1 MDGRYH
7 PILISLTETV
17 VKGNRITVW
26 TPRTCAWRMPSAP
39 GSTRTTGRAAADW
52 SRSHEAVAP
61 ANVEERAAGGKLP
74 EHSEETG
81 VAMSEPEEGML
92 FPATIV

>member
-1 MDGRYH
+1 MADAVGTRFDQDDWQGRRRLE
-7 PILISLTETV
+7 PQ
-17 VKGNRITVW
+17 
-26 TPRTCAWRMPSAP
+26 PR
-39 GSTRTTGRAAADW
+39 
-52 SRSHEAVAP
+52 SRCP